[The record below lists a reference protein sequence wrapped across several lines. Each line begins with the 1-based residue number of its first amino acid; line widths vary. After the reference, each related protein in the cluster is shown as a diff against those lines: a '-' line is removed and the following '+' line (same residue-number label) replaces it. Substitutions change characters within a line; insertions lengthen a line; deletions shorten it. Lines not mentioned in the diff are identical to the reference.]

1 MCSASA
7 EVDAVA
13 LAPISDAH
21 REGAALVADT
31 YGRAAWQPRMR
42 GADAPVLV
50 GLAAVGGA
58 AVIPGVVDG
67 SGDWP
72 SGCWHRQQ
80 EQQAAE

>member
-1 MCSASA
+1 MANTYWC
-7 EVDAVA
+7 
-13 LAPISDAH
+13 
-21 REGAALVADT
+21 AA
-31 YGRAAWQPRMR
+31 GQPGVG

-50 GLAAVGGA
+50 GLAAVGSA

-80 EQQAAE
+80 QERKAKEFVHLRLVPTW

>member
-1 MCSASA
+1 MGGAGA

-13 LAPISDAH
+13 LAPISDAY
-21 REGAALVADT
+21 REGAALVADA
-31 YGRAAWQPRMR
+31 YWRAAGQPGVG

-50 GLAAVGGA
+50 CLAAIGSA

-72 SGCWHRQQ
+72 GQCWHRQ
-80 EQQAAE
+80 

>member
-1 MCSASA
+1 MRSTCA

-21 REGAALVADT
+21 REGAAFVADT
-31 YGRAAWQPRMR
+31 YGRAAGQPWMR
-42 GADAPVLV
+42 GADAPVSV
-50 GLAAVGGA
+50 CLAAVGGA
-58 AVIPGVVDG
+58 AVIPRVVDG

-72 SGCWHRQQ
+72 GRCWHRQQ